1 MKSKIKLKSSRA
13 AAVHSLLF
21 GDSSGFDLIENYN
34 NSILADTYKQIQF
47 SLLDYAYIS
56 TGSNK
61 GGLLYVI
68 SLDTVYVGAV
78 RVSCFVRFG
87 SGDGAVFRASSHKTF
102 GRVCDFLRY
111 GLPAGWLHFGPGW
124 YVDQFKKGVA

>member
-1 MKSKIKLKSSRA
+1 MKNKIKLKSSKK

-21 GDSSGFDLIENYN
+21 GDCSGFDRIENYN
-34 NSILADTYKQIQF
+34 NAVLGDTYKKIQF
-47 SLLDYAYIS
+47 GLLDYAFIS
-56 TGSNK
+56 TGGKK

-68 SLDTVYVGAV
+68 SRDTVYTGAV

-87 SGDGAVFRASSHKTF
+87 SGDGAEFRASSHKTF
-102 GRVCDFLRY
+102 CRVCDFLRY

-124 YVDQFKKGVA
+124 YMDQFKKGAA